1 MPSKAAYFVTAT
13 GTDIGKT
20 YVTAGLLRLLRGE
33 GASAIKPVASGFA
46 VEAAA
51 ASDPGVLLEAMGE
64 PITEETLSRI
74 SPWRFAAPLSPDLA
88 AAREGRMI
96 DYDALL
102 EFSRSSALRADGP
115 HFVEG
120 VGGVMVPL
128 DDRRTVRDWMAA
140 LGLPVILVTGSY
152 LGTVSHTLT
161 ALDVLARAR
170 LRVAALVVNETEG
183 SAVSLAD
190 TTAMLKRFSGAVPI
204 IALGRGDASQ
214 FAALWQAVRSGA
226 HP

>member
-1 MPSKAAYFVTAT
+1 MLSKSAHFVTAT

-20 YVTAGLLRLLRGE
+20 YVTAGLVRLLRAE

-46 VEAAA
+46 METAA

-64 PITEETLSRI
+64 PVTTETLARI

-88 AAREGRMI
+88 AAREGRAI

-102 EFSRSSALRADGP
+102 EFCRVSVQRATGP

-140 LGLPVILVTGSY
+140 LGLPAILVTGSY

-170 LRVAALVVNETEG
+170 IRVAALVVNETKD
-183 SAVSLAD
+183 STVPLDD
-190 TTAMLKRFSGAVPI
+190 TAAMLRRFSGAIPVVP
-204 IALGRGDASQ
+204 LRWEDRTH
-214 FAALWQAVRSGA
+214 FARIWQAIQSRA
-226 HP
+226 